1 MNRKFN
7 NLNVCFKLE
16 KMCVLWDLLKWQD
29 ENASNEL
36 SIEIDNYYALVLGYL
51 KDSNAAAHSA
61 DTDNS

>member
-16 KMCVLWDLLKWQD
+16 KMCVLWDLRKWQD

-36 SIEIDNYYALVLGYL
+36 SIEIDN
-51 KDSNAAAHSA
+51 
-61 DTDNS
+61 